1 MATKNRTIGALLTT
15 SNADIYTVPTRYI
28 AEVSSIIVS
37 NASSAAKT
45 FSLDWYDTVTST
57 WYTIAEL
64 VTLQPNSLL
73 QITHSFML
81 QAGDKF
87 RGLASAAD
95 SITVSIRVEES
106 YSVVTQENNMFI
118 IEFMICLSVQD
129 CTILVD
135 VPRSMHRTQEDCLKV
150 AYIKSLELAALNRQF
165 NPEVTFRCVET
176 SSKDKEI

>member
-15 SNADIYTVPTRYI
+15 SNVDIYTVPTRYV
-28 AEVSSIIVS
+28 AEVSSIVIS
-37 NASSAAKT
+37 NASSNAKT
-45 FSLDWYDTVTST
+45 FSQDWYDTVTST

-64 VTLQPNSLL
+64 VTLQPNSFL

-106 YSVVTQENNMFI
+106 YSVVT
-118 IEFMICLSVQD
+118 
-129 CTILVD
+129 
-135 VPRSMHRTQEDCLKV
+135 
-150 AYIKSLELAALNRQF
+150 
-165 NPEVTFRCVET
+165 
-176 SSKDKEI
+176 